1 MYAKPDFN
9 PDLLDTAIEKCSV
22 GLMKQEY
29 ISYWKNTLQHSQ
41 KLEIYR
47 SLKTDHTTERRALE
61 KLRIRNQKLMIEL
74 GR

>member
-1 MYAKPDFN
+1 MKLGVHAKPDFN

-41 KLEIYR
+41 KQEIYR
-47 SLKTDHTTERRALE
+47 SLKTDHTTSNYL
-61 KLRIRNQKLMIEL
+61 LDL
-74 GR
+74 